1 MIVDILVGI
10 FTLVCEFFSVLCSG
24 LEFLC
29 WVGEKLS
36 YVASFFVCIGAA
48 IFAGKSTYDI
58 NVREQKLLRQYYYSI
73 FCPITEYVRGARPLD
88 VCILSSHFPW
98 SFHQDFP
105 SVIIRFSL
113 VRSSGFP
120 GNYRDNSLVTEV

>member
-73 FCPITEYVRGARPLD
+73 FCPITEYQL
-88 VCILSSHFPW
+88 CNLNSKHTSSYLSEKYWESK
-98 SFHQDFP
+98 SVDDFL
-105 SVIIRFSL
+105 SKCSNL
-113 VRSSGFP
+113 SNP
-120 GNYRDNSLVTEV
+120 GLGVVVFRW

>member
-1 MIVDILVGI
+1 MGDA
-10 FTLVCEFFSVLCSG
+10 G
-24 LEFLC
+24 LEV
-29 WVGEKLS
+29 VGH
-36 YVASFFVCIGAA
+36 
-48 IFAGKSTYDI
+48 DD
-58 NVREQKLLRQYYYSI
+58 
-73 FCPITEYVRGARPLD
+73 RGHALKEC
-88 VCILSSHFPW
+88 VLSSHFPW